1 MTFDNPNRRDVLKIG
16 AASAAAF
23 GVPTLLHF
31 PADAAEHT
39 LKFASLAPQGSLWYK
54 GFAKTARQIKEKTD
68 GAVAFKLYGGGVM
81 GDERAM
87 VRKIRSGQI
96 DCAAVTSVGLGDID
110 KKLLV
115 LQLPLVFKN
124 NKQLDK
130 ARNKMSSTLDGIL
143 TDKNFVRLG
152 WGDVGFIYF
161 FSNSPVATPND
172 GRGTKMWVWDTDPI
186 SKEVAKVAGINATP
200 LGVPDV
206 LPSLSTGV
214 VDSFL
219 NSPYGAM
226 ALQWHTKAK
235 FVTDLKLAVTI
246 GGTVMSKKSWDK
258 LSGGQQATIKDISF
272 AEHKKLLGSIRSANN
287 RAQKDLVT
295 KHGYTAV
302 SVKDFGAWK
311 KLADQVRK
319 NLTGKLFPASLV
331 DEMMSSI

>member
-1 MTFDNPNRRDVLKIG
+1 M
-16 AASAAAF
+16 
-23 GVPTLLHF
+23 H
-31 PADAAEHT
+31 
-39 LKFASLAPQGSLWYK
+39 Q
-54 GFAKTARQIKEKTD
+54 
-68 GAVAFKLYGGGVM
+68 
-81 GDERAM
+81 
-87 VRKIRSGQI
+87 
-96 DCAAVTSVGLGDID
+96 
-110 KKLLV
+110 LV

-124 NKQLDK
+124 NKQLDN

-143 TDKNFVRLG
+143 KSKNFVRLG

-172 GRGTKMWVWDTDPI
+172 AKATKMWVWDTDPVT
-186 SKEVAKVAGINATP
+186 KEVAKVAGINATP

-214 VDSFL
+214 INSFL

-258 LSGGQQATIKDISF
+258 LSGDQQSAVKDVSA

-287 RAQKDLVT
+287 RAQKDLIS

-302 SVKDFGAWK
+302 PVKDFGSWK
-311 KLADQVRK
+311 KVADQVRK
-319 NLTGKLFPASLV
+319 NMTGKVFPASLV
-331 DEMMSSI
+331 NEMMSSL